1 KCGENG
7 SNLSG
12 GQKQKIALA
21 RALIRNNKVYLF
33 DEISANLDNDNSN
46 SIHDILFNLGIS
58 FIEVSH
64 HYDLN
69 DKRYTDIYKLEN
81 GTLFKIK

>member
-1 KCGENG
+1 
-7 SNLSG
+7 
-12 GQKQKIALA
+12 
-21 RALIRNNKVYLF
+21 
-33 DEISANLDNDNSN
+33 
-46 SIHDILFNLGIS
+46 
-58 FIEVSH
+58 VSH

>member
-1 KCGENG
+1 
-7 SNLSG
+7 
-12 GQKQKIALA
+12 
-21 RALIRNNKVYLF
+21 
-33 DEISANLDNDNSN
+33 N